1 MKNLSILFSLL
12 LAMSGCNGSA
22 QNKLKRYDLK
32 SGIVEYVTTT
42 SGKVMGSTINGSGTE
57 TLYFKDWGALELK
70 ESVLSQ
76 TTIMKFLGN
85 SSTETEETHTIV
97 KLDNG
102 DSYSV
107 DFNKKQI
114 YVSRDISMDMI
125 MANQPNGDAGE
136 VGESMLVSM
145 GGEKTG
151 TEKFLGYTCDV
162 WEIMGGKQWIHK
174 GLMLK
179 MEMTVLGI
187 TTKTEAT
194 SVKLDVSVP
203 NANFEL
209 PDFPIQEIENFM
221 GDEDLE
227 YDAEEMEEGMEMMQH
242 LSFEEWKQAVIE
254 GDPEMKDASEEE
266 LRHSYD
272 MMQKVLKLRS
282 GN

>member
-1 MKNLSILFSLL
+1 
-12 LAMSGCNGSA
+12 MSGCNGSA

>member
-1 MKNLSILFSLL
+1 
-12 LAMSGCNGSA
+12 
-22 QNKLKRYDLK
+22 
-32 SGIVEYVTTT
+32 
-42 SGKVMGSTINGSGTE
+42 
-57 TLYFKDWGALELK
+57 
-70 ESVLSQ
+70 
-76 TTIMKFLGN
+76 
-85 SSTETEETHTIV
+85 
-97 KLDNG
+97 
-102 DSYSV
+102 
-107 DFNKKQI
+107 
-114 YVSRDISMDMI
+114 